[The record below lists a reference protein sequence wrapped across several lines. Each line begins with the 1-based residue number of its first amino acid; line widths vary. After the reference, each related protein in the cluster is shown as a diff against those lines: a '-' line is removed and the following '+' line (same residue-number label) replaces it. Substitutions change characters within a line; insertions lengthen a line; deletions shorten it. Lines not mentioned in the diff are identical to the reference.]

1 MSVGAMIS
9 VARDAVTTAVADS
22 LKTLMEQK
30 HLYQGVSI
38 DINGIVSAAL
48 RTDKAEHPS
57 DSQSRQ
63 NAAGIVSRAAHAR
76 WLLYPSREA
85 QIGGAAGAASPI
97 VVELR
102 PFRMFCARCTRRER
116 YEVVRADDFAFDVYR
131 QYAAGEFHLPQWPL
145 ADQAFVISALCQG
158 CKNFPEVLLIRRTTA
173 KNRLTLSGRT
183 PLEAAEVQANLPD
196 PEVSFF
202 RDAVVAHQS
211 GKTLAGLFFL
221 RTFTEQFAR
230 RVIGESGRRSGEE
243 IMDAYNKTLPD
254 AIRPMIPSLGDCY
267 GRLSEALHAGR
278 GDDALFDEM
287 RGRIEQ
293 HFDFRAASRI

>member
-9 VARDAVTTAVADS
+9 AARDAVTTAVADS
-22 LKTLMEQK
+22 LTTLLEQK
-30 HLYQGVSI
+30 HLYQSVSI
-38 DINGIVSAAL
+38 DINGIVSTAL

-57 DSQSRQ
+57 DRQSRQ
-63 NAAGIVSRAAHAR
+63 NAAGIVLRAAHGR

-85 QIGGAAGAASPI
+85 QIGSAAGDASPI
-97 VVELR
+97 VVEVR
-102 PFRMFCARCTRRER
+102 PFRMFCGRCARRER
-116 YEVVRADDFAFDVYR
+116 YEIVRADDFAFDVHR
-131 QYAAGEFHLPQWPL
+131 RDAAGEFPLPQWPL

-183 PLEAAEVQANLPD
+183 PLEVADVQANLPD

-202 RDAVVAHQS
+202 RDAVLAHQS

-230 RVIGESGRRSGEE
+230 RVIGEPGRRSGEE
-243 IMDAYNKTLPD
+243 IMNAYNKTIPD
-254 AIRPMIPSLGDCY
+254 AVRPMMPSLGECY
-267 GRLSEALHAGR
+267 G
-278 GDDALFDEM
+278 
-287 RGRIEQ
+287 
-293 HFDFRAASRI
+293 